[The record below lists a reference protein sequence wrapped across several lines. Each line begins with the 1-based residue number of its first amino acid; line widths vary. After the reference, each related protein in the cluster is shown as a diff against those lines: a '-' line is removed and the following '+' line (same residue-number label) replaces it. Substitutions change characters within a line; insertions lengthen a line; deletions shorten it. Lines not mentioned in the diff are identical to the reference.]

1 MLSATGAITIGSSK
15 YFTLNYRFKKM
26 LTYYINMLNI
36 LITKNNGLKN
46 IQFNPII
53 LEIPIYT
60 TEENYDGSDDDDEI
74 LEEDYDYEDGFV
86 VKD

>member
-1 MLSATGAITIGSSK
+1 MLSVMVAITIGRSK

-53 LEIPIYT
+53 LEIQINA

>member
-1 MLSATGAITIGSSK
+1 MLFATVVITIGHSK
-15 YFTLNYRFKKM
+15 YFTSNYRLKKM

-36 LITKNNGLKN
+36 LITKNNELKN

-53 LEIPIYT
+53 LEKLIDT
-60 TEENYDGSDDDDEI
+60 KEENYDGSDDDDEI
-74 LEEDYDYEDGFV
+74 LEEEYDYEDGFV